1 MIPIDSLKKKLKQP
15 LPGIEAHL
23 KMTPYR
29 ALTKTIPQNYR
40 ESAVLVLL
48 YNKEDELYFPV
59 IQRQDYKGV
68 HSNQISFP
76 GGKKEEID
84 NSLLET
90 ALRETEEEIGIL
102 QSGIEVIG
110 ELTQIYI
117 PPSNFMVNVF
127 LAFYEDEPNFVR
139 EEKEVK
145 EIIEIPLSA
154 IMDEKRVKETEVLM
168 QGGLKL
174 KTPYLDLENKV
185 VWGATAAVLAELKE
199 IILSF
204 EKN

>member
-1 MIPIDSLKKKLKQP
+1 MISIDSLKEKLELP
-15 LPGIEAHL
+15 LPGMEAHL

-48 YNKEDELYFPV
+48 YTKEDELYFPV
-59 IQRQDYKGV
+59 IQRQAYKGV

-76 GGKKEEID
+76 GGKKEETD

-90 ALRETEEEIGIL
+90 ALRETEEEIGIS

-127 LAFYEDEPNFVR
+127 LAFYQEEPNFVR

-145 EIIEIPLSA
+145 EVIEIPLST

-199 IILSF
+199 ILS
-204 EKN
+204 KA